1 MFPKAGKFKILACQ
15 KLISPQF
22 TKWKWKCTICS
33 CSHTLCFQKKANSK
47 SWPAKNCVHLNP
59 KWKWICTSA
68 NTFYFYYVFEIRT
81 VIMLSLSKKCI
92 YMNFYYLERGVE
104 GPPARRLLVY
114 VYAYVSYIYYQ
125 IIPASGL
132 CVGREVGGHLWNV
145 VLQLNLKNKLKLL
158 EWLHFHI
165 SVC

>member
-1 MFPKAGKFKILACQ
+1 MHYMFM
-15 KLISPQF
+15 F
-22 TKWKWKCTICS
+22 T
-33 CSHTLCFQKKANSK
+33 FFVFPKKANSK

-104 GPPARRLLVY
+104 GPPARRLPVY

-145 VLQLNLKNKLKLL
+145 VSPIESQNHPPAGMITFSYTGCFFFTGPPPKMSKYKKVNLG
-158 EWLHFHI
+158 
-165 SVC
+165 